1 MFWELS
7 RFRFGIIKG
16 WSWVVQFSMKM
27 SKLGLVCD
35 FKVRF
40 GIAQLELRIVGVGNR
55 QDVGLGLP
63 KFS

>member
-1 MFWELS
+1 
-7 RFRFGIIKG
+7 
-16 WSWVVQFSMKM
+16 MKM